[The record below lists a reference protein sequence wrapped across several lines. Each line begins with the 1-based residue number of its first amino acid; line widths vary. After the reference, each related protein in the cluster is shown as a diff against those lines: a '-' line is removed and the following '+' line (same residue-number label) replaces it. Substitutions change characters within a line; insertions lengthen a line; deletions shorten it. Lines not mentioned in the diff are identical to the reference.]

1 MTTHQA
7 KKGCLPVRWLE
18 PSDNNLIGRITH
30 GDEAALEELYRR
42 HGHRLLG
49 YLTQQLDD
57 RQLAEEALQDVMVE
71 VWKGA
76 KRFRGESSVQTWLF
90 SIARYRAIRL
100 RKSRRPS
107 AYAIDDDSALTS
119 DSETPFELMVS
130 GMQSAQVKQAI
141 AKLSLEHREVLD
153 MVYYDERSSQ
163 ETADLLGIPL
173 GTLKSR
179 LSRAKTALR
188 RILQSVILLLVAVC
202 AGLIIYLGQKPDEPS
217 IFFLPTPSP
226 TPTPTATAERTPQTT
241 VLIATPTQTMTPAP
255 TQTPAVLTPPPYI
268 LAYSHYVEE
277 GNTDIFT
284 MNTAGEN
291 VQNLTQ
297 HPSIDSEASWSPDG
311 RQIVFTSQRGT
322 GASSDLYIMDA
333 DGGNVRQLTNDPNQ
347 VELYPAWSPDGQTIA
362 FTSVSMRDLGVPAI
376 YLINADGSNLRPI
389 TNGAN
394 FRGTAPVWI
403 EGGARLLFL
412 RAERDDERNMR
423 VYVMDADG
431 SDVEPFLMDVFIAD
445 DGLNTSEHRISP
457 DGRYLVYREF
467 KQLSDT
473 ESEGDRIMVYDFE
486 TQTKRPL
493 LDLQQPHFM
502 PDWSPD
508 SQWIVFTQTDSFD
521 NPRADVCL
529 VHISGE
535 GYHCLTETGM
545 NYGARF
551 KP

>member
-1 MTTHQA
+1 M
-7 KKGCLPVRWLE
+7 RWLE
-18 PSDNNLIGRITH
+18 PSDNNLIGRIAH
-30 GDEAALEELYRR
+30 GDEAALEQLYRK
-42 HGHRLLG
+42 HSHRLLG

-57 RQLAEEALQDVMVE
+57 PQLAEEALQDVMVE

-90 SIARYRAIRL
+90 SIARYRAIRM

-107 AYAIDDDSALTS
+107 AYSIDDDFSLTS

-188 RILQSVILLLVAVC
+188 RILQSAILLLVAVC
-202 AGLIIYLGQKPDEPS
+202 AGLVIYLGQKPDEPS

-241 VLIATPTQTMTPAP
+241 MLIATPTQTMTPAP
-255 TQTPAVLTPPPYI
+255 TQTPAVLTPPPYL
-268 LAYSHYVEE
+268 LAYSHYIEDD
-277 GNTDIFT
+277 NTDIFT
-284 MNTAGEN
+284 MNTAGEA

-297 HPSIDSEASWSPDG
+297 HPGFDNDASWSPDG
-311 RQIVFTSQRGT
+311 TQIVFTSQRDG
-322 GASSDLYIMDA
+322 GNSDLYIMDA
-333 DGGNVRQLTNDPNQ
+333 DGGNVRQLTNDPAQ
-347 VELYPAWSPDGQTIA
+347 VELYPTWSPDGQTIA
-362 FTSVSMRDLGVPAI
+362 FTSVSFNDLGVPAI

-403 EGGARLLFL
+403 EGGTRLLFL

-431 SDVEPFLMDVFIAD
+431 SDVEPFLSDLFLTD
-445 DGLNTSEHRISP
+445 DDLFAGEMRVSP
-457 DGRYLVYREF
+457 DGRYLAYREF
-467 KQLSDT
+467 EQVSEN
-473 ESEGDRIMVYDFE
+473 ESEGDRIMIYDFE

-493 LDLQQPHFM
+493 IDLQQPHFM

-508 SQWIVFTQTDSFD
+508 SQWIVFTQIEDF
-521 NPRADVCL
+521 NAPRADICL

-535 GYHCLTETGM
+535 GYRCLTETGQ